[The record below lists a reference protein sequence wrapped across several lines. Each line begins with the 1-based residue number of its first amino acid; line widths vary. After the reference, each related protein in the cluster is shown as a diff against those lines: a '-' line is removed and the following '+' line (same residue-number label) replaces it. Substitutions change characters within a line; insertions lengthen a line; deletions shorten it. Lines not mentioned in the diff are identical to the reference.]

1 MCASTS
7 QNPHSNDENVRMPRI
22 LLCVM
27 LGAVGCISS
36 DDGASSDGSPA
47 GPSQSG
53 AASTRYVAPGGRD
66 SGNTCLDAANPCL
79 TPQHAHDVSQSG
91 NTVEVRAGR
100 YDGALAIAKAVDF
113 KGESR
118 GTTILAGGMTVR
130 LDPGKDLKIEGFSVI
145 PGASGATTGIVLEQL
160 RQNSLVHLANVS
172 IAGFSNRGLD
182 VVISHGRLLVE
193 STSIT
198 GLLGSDDGMNIRG
211 STAGMSPSLVNLNRL
226 TVSDHGAD
234 GVQFSAVENIQIVV
248 DKSLFERNGEAGIQV
263 ETMNSGKLD
272 VTSSCVLT
280 NGLRSQQAGISLSG
294 LRGLTGSSI
303 TVKDNN
309 IVGNRAGGAE
319 IDQASARL
327 NMVNNWWGRVSGP
340 SVATGPGT
348 GTGDSVSPGITFSPF
363 AASVMPG
370 TPCT

>member
-1 MCASTS
+1 
-7 QNPHSNDENVRMPRI
+7 MPLI

-27 LGAVGCISS
+27 LFAVGCISS
-36 DDGASSDGSPA
+36 DPGGNPS
-47 GPSQSG
+47 GPSESG
-53 AASTRYVAPGGRD
+53 APSTRYVAPSGRD
-66 SGNTCLDAANPCL
+66 TGNSCLDATNPCL
-79 TPQHAHDVSQSG
+79 TLQRAHDVSQSG
-91 NTVEVRAGR
+91 DTVEVKAGR
-100 YDGALAIAKAVDF
+100 YDGALVISRAVDF

-118 GTTILAGGMTVR
+118 GTTILAGGITVR
-130 LDPGKDLKIEGFSVI
+130 LDPGRDLKIEGFSVT

-211 STAGMSPSLVNLNRL
+211 STAGMSPSLVNLNRI

-234 GVQFSAVENIQIVV
+234 GVQFSAVENIQIIVGE
-248 DKSLFERNGEAGIQV
+248 SLFERNGQAGIRV

-272 VTSSCVLT
+272 LTSSCVLT
-280 NGLRSQQAGISLSG
+280 NGQRGQQAGISLSG
-294 LRGLTGSSI
+294 LGGTTGSSI

-319 IDQASARL
+319 IDQTTVRL
-327 NMVNNWWGRVSGP
+327 NMVNNWWGRAGGP
-340 SVATGPGT
+340 SVVTGP

-363 AASVMPG
+363 AASVIPG